1 MIDGH
6 ALNIVLALLFY
17 KRFRIS
23 LYRLETSSS
32 RPTPSKTQQ
41 VGLQQSN
48 ISVLQEG

>member
-1 MIDGH
+1 MVN

-32 RPTPSKTQQ
+32 TT
-41 VGLQQSN
+41 N
-48 ISVLQEG
+48 AE